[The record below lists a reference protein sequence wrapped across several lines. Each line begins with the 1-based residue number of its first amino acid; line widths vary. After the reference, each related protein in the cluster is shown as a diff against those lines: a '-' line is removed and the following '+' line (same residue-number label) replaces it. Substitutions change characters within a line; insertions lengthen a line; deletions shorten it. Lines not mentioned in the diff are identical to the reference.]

1 MTSMT
6 LLQIKSWDFEWIKVR
21 HVSRDWNT
29 MLVEVGMQDQTSSKI
44 GKETSSAGKCDAVK
58 L

>member
-1 MTSMT
+1 MT

-29 MLVEVGMQDQTSSKI
+29 MLVEVGMQD
-44 GKETSSAGKCDAVK
+44 
-58 L
+58 